1 MPITQTD
8 ERRSS
13 LSHPAFEPSPEIVP
27 APQVLLY
34 AAESSSARV
43 AHLLAGELQAAVT
56 SVADRRR
63 CGEVLQH
70 RSFTLVVIE
79 EAIALENEANLQ
91 SLYDLA
97 GEAFVLEVNFGL
109 ANSAR
114 IVRQLRSALAR
125 RQNDVRKARTAA
137 MTSLQR
143 ELSASVSGLL
153 LESQLALRTAGSDL
167 APALEHLVTLAEL
180 LCQQLRL

>member
-1 MPITQTD
+1 MITQTD
-8 ERRSS
+8 GRAAN
-13 LSHPAFEPSPEIVP
+13 PAFSSPRFSPDVTP

-43 AHLLAGELQAAVT
+43 AQLLAGELQAAVT
-56 SVADRRR
+56 SVADGRR
-63 CGEVLQH
+63 CAEVLQH
-70 RSFTLVVIE
+70 KSFTLVVIE
-79 EAIALENEANLQ
+79 EAIALENEANLK

-109 ANSAR
+109 ANPAR
-114 IVRQLRSALAR
+114 IVRQLRAALAR

-137 MTSLQR
+137 MISLQR

-153 LESQLALRTAGSDL
+153 LESQLALRTAGSEL
-167 APALEHLVTLAEL
+167 APSLEHLVVLAEV